1 MANKDKEFVL
11 YDRWSDYPGVG
22 RVTDRQVA
30 KEVRKRLKFWD
41 GFNPT
46 KVSLAALTA
55 QDILFKVLDG
65 DDLPKDPNWKFS
77 FPKEPRKKKGR

>member
-30 KEVRKRLKFWD
+30 KYARKRLKFWD
-41 GFNPT
+41 RFNPT
-46 KVSLAALTA
+46 KVALAALTA
-55 QDILFKVLDG
+55 QDILFKVLDK
-65 DDLPKDPNWKFS
+65 DDLPKNPNWKFS
-77 FPKEPRKKKGR
+77 FPNESKKKGR